1 MPSQPIVHIVDD
13 DKAIRDSLSFLMKSV
28 GFESRAYTSAE
39 AFLDQADLEKPG
51 CLVVDVRMQGMSGL
65 ELQHLLS
72 ERGSKLPVII
82 ITGHGD
88 VPMAVQ
94 AMKAGAVDF
103 LEKPYNNELLITRI
117 RQCLKEIS
125 VEQDRESKVADA
137 KSQLAQLTPREL
149 EVMNLLVA
157 GKHNKAIAD
166 NLDISVRTAEA
177 HRAKVMKKLHAD
189 SLSDIVRI
197 ALLMQ
202 P

>member
-1 MPSQPIVHIVDD
+1 MAAQPIVHIVDD
-13 DKAIRDSLSFLMKSV
+13 DKAVRDSLSFLMKSI
-28 GFESRAYTSAE
+28 GFESMAYDSAE
-39 AFLDQADLEKPG
+39 AFLEKADLNKPG
-51 CLVVDVRMQGMSGL
+51 CLIVDIRMQGMSGL
-65 ELQHLLS
+65 ELQQILNEQS
-72 ERGSKLPVII
+72 SKLPVII

-103 LEKPYNNELLITRI
+103 LEKPYDNQLLIARI
-117 RQCLKEIS
+117 RQCLQQINK
-125 VEQDRESKVADA
+125 EQDKENRAAKA
-137 KSQLAQLTPREL
+137 KSRLAQLTPREL

-166 NLDISVRTAEA
+166 DLDISVRTAEA

-197 ALLMQ
+197 VLLMQ
-202 P
+202 A

>member
-1 MPSQPIVHIVDD
+1 MAVQPIVHIVDD
-13 DKAIRDSLSFLMKSV
+13 DRAVRDSLSFLMKSV
-28 GFESRAYTSAE
+28 GFESMTYDSAE
-39 AFLDQADLEKPG
+39 AFLDKADLNRPG
-51 CLVVDVRMQGMSGL
+51 CLIVDIRMQGMSGL
-65 ELQHLLS
+65 ELQQLLN
-72 ERGSKLPVII
+72 ERSSKLPVII

-103 LEKPYNNELLITRI
+103 LEKPYDNQLLIARI
-117 RQCLKEIS
+117 RQCLQQIS
-125 VEQDRESKVADA
+125 KEQDKENRVAKA
-137 KSQLAQLTPREL
+137 KSQLAELTPREL

-166 NLDISVRTAEA
+166 DLDISVRTAEA
-177 HRAKVMKKLHAD
+177 HRAKVMKKLHAE
-189 SLSDIVRI
+189 SLSDIVRV

>member
-1 MPSQPIVHIVDD
+1 MAVQPIVHVVDD
-13 DKAIRDSLSFLMKSV
+13 DRAVRDSLSFLMKSV
-28 GFESRAYTSAE
+28 GFESMAYDSAE
-39 AFLDQADLEKPG
+39 AFLAKADLNRPG
-51 CLVVDVRMQGMSGL
+51 CLIVDIRMQGMSGL
-65 ELQHLLS
+65 ELQQLLN
-72 ERGSKLPVII
+72 ERSSKLPVII

-103 LEKPYNNELLITRI
+103 LEKPYDNQLLIARI
-117 RQCLKEIS
+117 RQCLQQIS
-125 VEQDRESKVADA
+125 KEQDKENRVAKE
-137 KSQLAQLTPREL
+137 KSRLAQLTPREL
-149 EVMNLLVA
+149 EVMKLLVA

-166 NLDISVRTAEA
+166 DLDISVRTAEA

-202 P
+202 T

>member
-1 MPSQPIVHIVDD
+1 MPSQPIVYIVDD

-39 AFLDQADLEKPG
+39 AFLDQADLVKPG